1 MDYNGLSDELFD
13 NDQQMG
19 VYEQKYENYDG
30 NDGYMD
36 GSVAMGDDM
45 NMNEYAMDM
54 PMDNNNNDVDAPR
67 SNPYDDEEDVVIPGV
82 NDLPLFANPETRKL
96 DLKIKKKQVE
106 YDKLVEDINDLKE
119 RMRVMKDH
127 FKVLTFSYLHY
138 LMHSYT
144 YLFIYLLECA
154 TRIGAY

>member
-30 NDGYMD
+30 NIDGYMD

-82 NDLPLFANPETRKL
+82 NDLPLFANPGTHCHSPT
-96 DLKIKKKQVE
+96 
-106 YDKLVEDINDLKE
+106 YS
-119 RMRVMKDH
+119 
-127 FKVLTFSYLHY
+127 LT
-138 LMHSYT
+138 
-144 YLFIYLLECA
+144 
-154 TRIGAY
+154 

>member
-13 NDQQMG
+13 NDLQMG

-45 NMNEYAMDM
+45 NMNEYAMNM
-54 PMDNNNNDVDAPR
+54 PMDNNNDVDVPR

-106 YDKLVEDINDLKE
+106 YDKLLEDINDLKE

-127 FKVLTFSYLHY
+127 FKVLNFSHLHS

-144 YLFIYLLECA
+144 YLLIYLLECS